1 MALKVC
7 RFMIDVV
14 INFWFSIFGSFG
26 NEKYR
31 TERMREMDRQRNK
44 VTWLRLIR
52 FFDFYGILCCI
63 VLLFLSGD
71 FCYKQEIRG
80 KKVND

>member
-31 TERMREMDRQRNK
+31 TERVRVIDRQRNK
-44 VTWLRLIR
+44 VTWLRL
-52 FFDFYGILCCI
+52 
-63 VLLFLSGD
+63 
-71 FCYKQEIRG
+71 
-80 KKVND
+80 